1 MIYFRKLRYKNFL
14 SFGDQFTEI
23 LLDRS
28 PTTLITGE
36 NGAGKS
42 TFLDALTF
50 VLYNKPFRKINKPQ
64 LVNSINNKQCMV
76 EIEFD
81 VGSKCYLVRR
91 GIKPNTFEMFEH
103 TSYDGIEDH
112 LMPQDAKTGD
122 YQATLEKD
130 VLKMNYQAF
139 TQIVILGKATFVP
152 FMRLGAG
159 DRRQVIEDLLGLRI
173 FGTMNKVLKE
183 KQKAL
188 KSNLEATETNLMMCE
203 DKIDNRQRYIDDM
216 AKDRTHQIEDAKV
229 KINELTLAVDK
240 TTTDADKLTGHRDI
254 LAEKVTDESTLIAK
268 RRKLDSMGT
277 QLRTKKGTHQ
287 DVIDF
292 FTDNDD
298 CPTCSQHIAE
308 DHRKPIIED
317 REAKIAKLVEG
328 EVKVTGDI
336 DELQQSLDVIAD
348 VNAKISKIDR
358 KVSEFNATIRQQN
371 RQIKELNG
379 TVEKLNVVSTD
390 KDQAI
395 VDELKIDL
403 EELRA
408 KRNDLQETSAY
419 YLNIGSMLKDD
430 GIKTLIINKYL
441 PVFNQLINQ
450 YLNKMGFMVKFTLD
464 EQFNEQILSRHRDKF
479 SYNNFSEG
487 QKLRIDLA
495 ILLTWREVAKLKN
508 SLNTNLLIMDEVFDS
523 SLDQEGVDAF
533 MDILPSMG
541 DSNIFVVSHT
551 PDKLY
556 DKFRSH
562 IGFTMVQNFSNMDK
576 P

>member
-1 MIYFRKLRYKNFL
+1 MIYFRKIRYRNFL
-14 SFGDQFTEI
+14 SFGDAFTEI
-23 LLDRS
+23 QLDRS

-64 LVNSINNKQCMV
+64 LVNSINNKQCVV

-81 VGSKCYLVRR
+81 VGGRCYMVRR
-91 GIKPNTFEMFEH
+91 GIKPNIFEVYEH
-103 TSYDGIEDH
+103 SSYEGIEDH
-112 LMPQDAKTGD
+112 LMPQDASSGD
-122 YQATLEKD
+122 YQTTLEKD
-130 VLKMNYQAF
+130 ILKMNYQAF

-152 FMRLGAG
+152 FMRLSAG

-183 KQKAL
+183 KMKTL
-188 KSNLEATETNLMMCE
+188 KTNLQATETNLSMCE
-203 DKIDNRQRYIDDM
+203 DKIENRQRYIDDM
-216 AKDRTHQIEDAKV
+216 AKDRTNQIEEAKA
-229 KINELTLAVDK
+229 KIAELTESVEKTTRDNEKLTEHRDKLAEQVAHENELL
-240 TTTDADKLTGHRDI
+240 
-254 LAEKVTDESTLIAK
+254 SK
-268 RRKLDSMGT
+268 RRKLERTGT
-277 QLRTKKGTHQ
+277 QLRTKKSTHKE
-287 DVIDF
+287 VVDF
-292 FTDNDD
+292 FRDNTD
-298 CPTCSQHIAE
+298 CPTCTQPISE
-308 DHRKPIIED
+308 EHRAPILSD
-317 REAKIAKLVEG
+317 REAKIAKLEEG
-328 EVKVTGDI
+328 EEKVRADLDEVEDALDEI
-336 DELQQSLDVIAD
+336 DSINDKIA
-348 VNAKISKIDR
+348 KIDR
-358 KVSEFNATIRQQN
+358 KVSDFNATIRQQN
-371 RQIKELNG
+371 RQIKELNAQI
-379 TVEKLNVVSTD
+379 EKLTVVSTD
-390 KDQAI
+390 KDQLI
-395 VDELKIDL
+395 VDQLKEDR
-403 EELRA
+403 EELRT
-408 KRNDLQETSAY
+408 KRNELHETHTY
-419 YLNIGSMLKDD
+419 YLSIAGMLKDD

-450 YLNKMGFMVKFTLD
+450 YLQKMGFIVKFTLD
-464 EQFNEQILSRHRDKF
+464 EQFNEQILSRYRDKF

-533 MDILPSMG
+533 MEILPSMG

-562 IGFTMVQNFSNMDK
+562 LGFTMSQNFSNIDV
-576 P
+576 

>member
-1 MIYFRKLRYKNFL
+1 MFRRLKFKNFL

-64 LVNSINNKQCMV
+64 LVNSINGKQCVV

-81 VGSKCYLVRR
+81 VGGKCYLVRR

-103 TSYDGIEDH
+103 TSYENIEDH

-183 KQKAL
+183 KMKTL

-216 AKDRTHQIEDAKV
+216 AKDRTNQIEDAKV
-229 KINELTLAVDK
+229 KINELTLAVEK
-240 TTTDADKLTGHRDI
+240 TTGDSDKLTGHREL
-254 LAEKVTDESTLIAK
+254 LAEQVTEETELVSK
-268 RRKLDSMGT
+268 RRKLESMKT
-277 QLRTKKGTHQ
+277 QLKTKTGTHQ

-292 FTDNDD
+292 FTHNDN
-298 CPTCSQHIAE
+298 CPTCTQEIAE
-308 DHRKPIIED
+308 SHREPILNE
-317 REAKIAKLVEG
+317 RAGKVAKLNEG
-328 EVKVTGDI
+328 VTKVD
-336 DELQQSLDVIAD
+336 DELAELQISLDMIAD
-348 VNAKISKIDR
+348 VNGKITKIDR
-358 KVSEFNATIRQQN
+358 KISEFNATIRQQN

-395 VDELKIDL
+395 VDDLKIDL
-403 EELRA
+403 EELRG
-408 KRNDLQETSAY
+408 KRNDLQETNAY

-541 DSNIFVVSHT
+541 DSNIFVISHT
-551 PDKLY
+551 PEKLY

-562 IGFTMVQNFSNMDK
+562 LAFKVIQGFSHME
-576 P
+576 

>member
-1 MIYFRKLRYKNFL
+1 MIMFRKIRFRNFL
-14 SFGDQFTEI
+14 SFGEQPTEI
-23 LLDRS
+23 QLDRS

-64 LVNSINNKQCMV
+64 LVNSVNGKQCEV

-81 VGSKCYLVRR
+81 VGGKCYLIRR
-91 GIKPNTFEMFEH
+91 GIKSNVFEIYEH

-112 LMPQDAKTGD
+112 LMPQDASSGD
-122 YQATLEKD
+122 YQSTLEKD
-130 VLKMNYQAF
+130 ILKMNYQAF

-152 FMRLGAG
+152 FMRLSAG

-173 FGTMNKVLKE
+173 FGVMNKVLKE

-188 KSNLEATETNLMMCE
+188 KSNLEATETNLDMCE
-203 DKIDNRQRYIDDM
+203 DRIENRQRYIDDM
-216 AKDRTHQIEDAKV
+216 AKDRTNQIEDAKKKV
-229 KINELTLAVDK
+229 EELSESVEK
-240 TTTDADKLTGHRDI
+240 TEQDAGKLTDHRGK
-254 LAEKVTDESTLIAK
+254 LAEKVSEESELLAK
-268 RRKLDSMGT
+268 RRKLESVNT
-277 QLRTKKGTHQ
+277 QLRTKKSAHR

-292 FTDNDD
+292 FNDNDD
-298 CPTCSQHIAE
+298 CPTCTQPIAE
-308 DHRKPIIED
+308 SHREPIIKD
-317 REAKIAKLVEG
+317 REEKIAKLAEG
-328 EVKVTGDI
+328 EEKLRTDLDEVENSLDII
-336 DELQQSLDVIAD
+336 DE
-348 VNAKISKIDR
+348 VNDKISKIDR
-358 KVSEFNATIRQQN
+358 KISDFNATIRQQN
-371 RQIKELNG
+371 RQITELNG
-379 TVEKLNVVSTD
+379 QVEKLTVVSTA
-390 KDQAI
+390 KDQEI
-395 VDELKIDL
+395 VDELKEDR
-403 EELRA
+403 EELRT
-408 KRNDLQETSAY
+408 KRNDLHETHAY
-419 YLNIGSMLKDD
+419 YLSIGSMLKDD

-441 PVFNQLINQ
+441 PVFNSLINQ
-450 YLNKMGFMVKFTLD
+450 YLQKMGFIVKFTLD

-541 DSNIFVVSHT
+541 DSNIMVISHT
-551 PDKLY
+551 PEKLY
-556 DKFRSH
+556 DKFRSNME
-562 IGFTMVQNFSNMDK
+562 FKMDQNFSQLV
-576 P
+576 

>member
-1 MIYFRKLRYKNFL
+1 MINFRKIRFKNFL

-23 LLDRS
+23 QLDRS

-64 LVNSINNKQCMV
+64 LVNSIIGKQCVV

-81 VGSKCYLVRR
+81 VSGKFYLIRR
-91 GIKPNTFEMFEH
+91 GIKPNVFEIFEH
-103 TSYDGIEDH
+103 TSYENIEDNM
-112 LMPQDAKTGD
+112 MPQNASVND
-122 YQATLEKD
+122 YQGTLEKD
-130 VLKMNYQAF
+130 ILKMNYQAF
-139 TQIVILGKATFVP
+139 TQIVLLGKATFVP
-152 FMRLGAG
+152 FMRLTAA

-188 KSNLEATETNLMMCE
+188 KSNLAATETNLELCE
-203 DKIDNRQRYIDDM
+203 DKIENRQRYIDDM
-216 AKDRTHQIEDAKV
+216 AKDRTNQIEDAKS
-229 KINELTLAVDK
+229 KIGELTESVERTSVDS
-240 TTTDADKLTGHRDI
+240 DKLTTHRNTMVDRV
-254 LAEKVTDESTLIAK
+254 ADESELMSK
-268 RRKLDSMGT
+268 RRKLESVST
-277 QLRTKKGTHQ
+277 QLRTKKAAHT

-292 FTDNDD
+292 FRDNDD
-298 CPTCSQHIAE
+298 CPTCTQHIAVA
-308 DHRKPIIED
+308 HREPIIAD
-317 REAKIAKLVEG
+317 REAKVAKLSDG
-328 EVKVTGDI
+328 ESKVRMDLDELEKSLDLI
-336 DELQQSLDVIAD
+336 DE
-348 VNAKISKIDR
+348 VNDKISKLDR
-358 KVSEFNATIRQQN
+358 KISDFNATIRQQN
-371 RQIKELNG
+371 RQITEMNG
-379 TVEKLNVVSTD
+379 QIEKLTVVSTD
-390 KDQAI
+390 KDQSV
-395 VDELKIDL
+395 VDELKEDR
-403 EELRA
+403 EELRT
-408 KRNDLQETSAY
+408 KRNDLHETHAY
-419 YLNIGSMLKDD
+419 YLNIGAMLKDD

-441 PVFNQLINQ
+441 PVFNGLINQ
-450 YLNKMGFMVKFTLD
+450 YLQKMGFIVKFTLD
-464 EQFNEQILSRHRDKF
+464 EQFNEQILSRHRDNF

-541 DSNIFVVSHT
+541 DSNIMVISHT
-551 PDKLY
+551 PEKLY

-562 IGFTMVQNFSNMDK
+562 LGFTMVQNFSSMNA
-576 P
+576 